1 MKRGI
6 VHHMDTYTLLKDI
19 FHTIRNDYAGFEEVK
34 ARHNPSP
41 ALTMLAE
48 AHYNHKMPPTMPLQA
63 VSQYLS
69 NLRDRNLKF
78 TMNSDENYQP
88 FSRGFYVR
96 RCDEGL
102 FVDEVTSEIRLQVG
116 DKVLTINGQTPER
129 IVSTLPNP
137 LLASDIPE
145 REQWT
150 GYLKL
155 ADHMIVEH
163 VDGTQEDIV
172 FQKYPLDLPNE
183 PQFEKRENTV
193 ILKFSKFETCED
205 TEKFLQ
211 AHQKDI
217 EQCKRLIIDLRK
229 NIGGSE
235 EGYLPLLGYIVK
247 EDSTLN
253 DVYGNRT
260 IWTNYSETNCQR
272 SIDNLQPYLESDVK
286 EIKEYVQSAI
296 SYYEQMKAVGWIKG
310 EQELFADPETCIK
323 KMGPEYVAILIDTW
337 CENEAEQFVRIAK
350 EQGRSKLIGRPTMGN
365 IDYLNPIKVRYENYE
380 FSYPISKT
388 DAAKNG
394 NGVNDKGIEPDQY
407 IPFKSLE
414 LMEETFL

>member
-1 MKRGI
+1 
-6 VHHMDTYTLLKDI
+6 
-19 FHTIRNDYAGFEEVK
+19 
-34 ARHNPSP
+34 
-41 ALTMLAE
+41 MLAQ
-48 AHYNHKMPPTMPLQA
+48 AHYNHKMTPIMLLQA

-78 TMNSDENYQP
+78 TMDPDENYQP

-102 FVDEVTSEIRLQVG
+102 TSETRLQVG

-145 REQWT
+145 CEQWT

-155 ADHMIVEH
+155 ANHMIVEH
-163 VDGTQEDIV
+163 ADGTQEDIV
-172 FQKYPLDLPNE
+172 FQKYPLDLPKE

-193 ILKFSKFETCED
+193 ILKFSKFESCED

-211 AHQKDI
+211 AHQKDT

-247 EDSTLN
+247 
-253 DVYGNRT
+253 
-260 IWTNYSETNCQR
+260 
-272 SIDNLQPYLESDVK
+272 K
-286 EIKEYVQSAI
+286 
-296 SYYEQMKAVGWIKG
+296 
-310 EQELFADPETCIK
+310 
-323 KMGPEYVAILIDTW
+323 
-337 CENEAEQFVRIAK
+337 
-350 EQGRSKLIGRPTMGN
+350 
-365 IDYLNPIKVRYENYE
+365 
-380 FSYPISKT
+380 
-388 DAAKNG
+388 
-394 NGVNDKGIEPDQY
+394 
-407 IPFKSLE
+407 
-414 LMEETFL
+414 

>member
-1 MKRGI
+1 
-6 VHHMDTYTLLKDI
+6 MDTYTLLKDI
-19 FHTIRNDYAGFEEVK
+19 FHTIRKDYAGFEEVK
-34 ARHNPSP
+34 ERHNPSP

-48 AHYNHKMPPTMPLQA
+48 AYYHHKMTPIMPLQA

-78 TMNSDENYQP
+78 TMDSNESYQP

-96 RCDEGL
+96 RCEEGL
-102 FVDEVTSEIRLQVG
+102 FVDEVTSETRLQVG

-155 ADHMIVEH
+155 ANHMIVEH
-163 VDGTQEDIV
+163 KDGSQEDIV
-172 FQKYPLDLPNE
+172 FNKYPLDFPKE
-183 PQFEKRENTV
+183 AKFEKREETV
-193 ILKFSKFETCED
+193 ILKFSKFESCEK

-211 AHQKDI
+211 AHQMDI
-217 EQCKRLIIDLRK
+217 EKCKKLVIDLRK
-229 NIGGSE
+229 NVGGSE

-253 DVYGNRT
+253 DVYGDRT

-272 SIDNLQPYLESDVK
+272 SIDNLQPYLEADDE
-286 EIKEYVQSAI
+286 EIKEYAQSAI
-296 SYYEQMKAVGWIKG
+296 SYYEQMKAVGWVKG
-310 EQELFADPETCIK
+310 KQELFADEETCITK
-323 KMGPEYVAILIDTW
+323 VGPEDVIILIDTW

-350 EQGRSKLIGRPTMGN
+350 TQGRAKLIGRPTMGN
-365 IDYLNPIKVRYENYE
+365 IDYLNLIKVRYENYE
-380 FSYPISKT
+380 LTYPISKT

-394 NGVNDKGIEPDQY
+394 NGINDKGIEPDQY
-407 IPFKSLE
+407 IPFTRYE
-414 LMEETFL
+414 FEEEIF

>member
-1 MKRGI
+1 M
-6 VHHMDTYTLLKDI
+6 TSNL
-19 FHTIRNDYAGFEEVK
+19 
-34 ARHNPSP
+34 
-41 ALTMLAE
+41 
-48 AHYNHKMPPTMPLQA
+48 PLQA

-78 TMNSDENYQP
+78 TMDPDENYQP

-96 RCDEGL
+96 RCNEGL
-102 FVDEVTSEIRLQVG
+102 TSETRLQVG

-155 ADHMIVEH
+155 ANHMIVEH
-163 VDGTQEDIV
+163 ADGTQEDIV
-172 FQKYPLDLPNE
+172 FQKYPLDLPKE

-193 ILKFSKFETCED
+193 ILKFSKFESCED

-247 EDSTLN
+247 N
-253 DVYGNRT
+253 DGFLKNIYGDRT

-272 SIDNLQPYLESDVK
+272 LIDNLQPYLESEDAAV
-286 EIKEYVQSAI
+286 KEYVQSAI
-296 SYYEQMKAVGWIKG
+296 TYYEQMKSAGWIKG
-310 EQELFADPETCIK
+310 EQELFADAETRITK
-323 KMGPEYVAILIDTW
+323 VGHEDVVILIDTW

-350 EQGRSKLIGRPTMGN
+350 EQGRAKLIGRPTMGD
-365 IDYLNPIKVRYENYE
+365 IDYLNPVKVRYENYE
-380 FSYPISKT
+380 FTYPISKT
-388 DAAKNG
+388 DSAKNG

-407 IPFKSLE
+407 IPFTRYE
-414 LMEETFL
+414 FEEDTFLK

>member
-1 MKRGI
+1 
-6 VHHMDTYTLLKDI
+6 
-19 FHTIRNDYAGFEEVK
+19 
-34 ARHNPSP
+34 
-41 ALTMLAE
+41 MLAQ
-48 AHYNHKMPPTMPLQA
+48 AHYNHKMTPIMLLQA

-78 TMNSDENYQP
+78 TMDPDENYQP

-102 FVDEVTSEIRLQVG
+102 FVDEVTSETRLQVG

-129 IVSTLPNP
+129 IASTLPNP

-155 ADHMIVEH
+155 ANYMIVEH
-163 VDGTQEDIV
+163 ADGTQEDIV
-172 FQKYPLDLPNE
+172 FQKHPLDLPKE

-193 ILKFSKFETCED
+193 ILKFSKFEFCED

-211 AHQKDI
+211 VHQKDI

-247 EDSTLN
+247 N
-253 DVYGNRT
+253 DGFLKNIYGDRT
-260 IWTNYSETNCQR
+260 IWTITLKRIASVQLITYNHILKVKMQR
-272 SIDNLQPYLESDVK
+272 LKNMYNLQS
-286 EIKEYVQSAI
+286 
-296 SYYEQMKAVGWIKG
+296 
-310 EQELFADPETCIK
+310 
-323 KMGPEYVAILIDTW
+323 
-337 CENEAEQFVRIAK
+337 
-350 EQGRSKLIGRPTMGN
+350 PTMN
-365 IDYLNPIKVRYENYE
+365 R
-380 FSYPISKT
+380 
-388 DAAKNG
+388 
-394 NGVNDKGIEPDQY
+394 
-407 IPFKSLE
+407 
-414 LMEETFL
+414 

>member
-1 MKRGI
+1 
-6 VHHMDTYTLLKDI
+6 
-19 FHTIRNDYAGFEEVK
+19 
-34 ARHNPSP
+34 
-41 ALTMLAE
+41 MLAQ
-48 AHYNHKMPPTMPLQA
+48 AHYNHKMTPIMPLQA

-78 TMNSDENYQP
+78 TMDPDENYQP

-102 FVDEVTSEIRLQVG
+102 FVDEVTSETRLQVG

-155 ADHMIVEH
+155 ANHMIVEH
-163 VDGTQEDIV
+163 ADGTQEDIV
-172 FQKYPLDLPNE
+172 FQKYPLDLPKE

-193 ILKFSKFETCED
+193 ILKFSKFESCED

-247 EDSTLN
+247 N
-253 DVYGNRT
+253 DGFLKNIYGDRT

-272 SIDNLQPYLESDVK
+272 SIDNLQPYLEREDAAV
-286 EIKEYVQSAI
+286 KEYVQSAI
-296 SYYEQMKAVGWIKG
+296 TYYEQMKSAGWIKS
-310 EQELFADPETCIK
+310 EQELFADAETCITK
-323 KMGPEYVAILIDTW
+323 VGPEDVVILIDTW

-350 EQGRSKLIGRPTMGN
+350 EQGRAKLIGRPTMGD
-365 IDYLNPIKVRYENYE
+365 IDYLNPVKVRYENYE
-380 FSYPISKT
+380 FTYPISKT
-388 DAAKNG
+388 DSAKNG
-394 NGVNDKGIEPDQY
+394 NGVNDKGIEPNQY
-407 IPFKSLE
+407 ILFTRFE
-414 LMEETFL
+414 FEEDTFLK